1 MSMIY
6 CHKHNRHIDT
16 DYYEDCPECLSEAQ
30 EAAEAWTPTVE
41 LVTHDQAPGLRDARD
56 RWGIAQWLEAP
67 ATAIPHWHVW
77 RYSSDMLV
85 AMQDAMQEAQRGG
98 RWALVCPAP
107 DARWKGEQVLNEALL
122 EPEHDD
128 VANYDEHYLT
138 GE

>member
-6 CHKHNRHIDT
+6 CHEHDRHIDT
-16 DYYEDCPECLSEAQ
+16 DWHPEGCPECLEVT
-30 EAAEAWTPTVE
+30 EELTTVE
-41 LVTHDQAPGLRDARD
+41 LVTHDQAPGIRDARD

-77 RYSSDMLV
+77 RYSSDMLE
-85 AMQDAMQEAQRGG
+85 AMQDAMTCARKGG

-107 DARWKGEQVLNEALL
+107 SAAWDSEQVLEDAL
-122 EPEHDD
+122 EDD
-128 VANYDEHYLT
+128 LTVYEHYLT